1 MAVFWL
7 VFDGAEGQMRMI
19 SVLATPARGRW
30 VNQCLVRV
38 AGASQVWSERLATNW
53 RFTKDGR
60 SPPQTNKEASH
71 ASLRS
76 ARRLRDEKPGDLCSP
91 AQAAALCTACAHN
104 WAASRRIALTNTHR
118 GAQQSHRSRD
128 SRVQPPKH
136 QARGCLSTGQDDEIT
151 ENKSLQGRP
160 QGASSQGPRRHRRR
174 PGRV

>member
-30 VNQCLVRV
+30 VNQCLC
-38 AGASQVWSERLATNW
+38 ASLAPRKVWSERLPQTGA
-53 RFTKDGR
+53 FTKDGR

-104 WAASRRIALTNTHR
+104 WAASAPHRSNKYAPRRPAVAPIAR
-118 GAQQSHRSRD
+118 QQSSA
-128 SRVQPPKH
+128 PK
-136 QARGCLSTGQDDEIT
+136 APE
-151 ENKSLQGRP
+151 P
-160 QGASSQGPRRHRRR
+160 GAA
-174 PGRV
+174 